1 MRRGYVGRRSR
12 KRRIYQYLLF
22 FLIILIGLIIF
33 FANNTLDSELD
44 TEEEIVKIEKPVSQ
58 IDYSSSIDR
67 LEIKL
72 LEKDQKLRLRENII
86 DSLKD
91 RNKVLEENNDEMIQT
106 IKQINLN
113 NLNYEEKN
121 LTSQKLQKNNIA
133 EIEKLQETINKLNNE
148 IKQINDNYRSMKKGN
163 DNIKNQID
171 ILENNNNTL
180 QLQKDIALEKIEELK
195 QKLIDKDKLINDK
208 DKLINDKDKLIK
220 EMKDKIHH

>member
-1 MRRGYVGRRSR
+1 MSGGYVGLRSR
-12 KRRIYQYLLF
+12 KRRRRLYLYLLL

-33 FANNTLDSELD
+33 FADNTLDSKLD
-44 TEEEIVKIEKPVSQ
+44 TEEEIVEIEKPVSK
-58 IDYSSSIDR
+58 IDYISSIDR

-86 DSLKD
+86 DSLKN
-91 RNKVLEENNDEMIQT
+91 RIKVLEENNDEMIQT

-180 QLQKDIALEKIEELK
+180 QLQKDIAIEKIEELK

-208 DKLINDKDKLIK
+208 DKLIK

>member
-1 MRRGYVGRRSR
+1 
-12 KRRIYQYLLF
+12 
-22 FLIILIGLIIF
+22 LIIF
-33 FANNTLDSELD
+33 FADNTLDSKLD
-44 TEEEIVKIEKPVSQ
+44 TEEEIVEIEKPVSK
-58 IDYSSSIDR
+58 IDYISSIDR

-86 DSLKD
+86 DSLKN
-91 RNKVLEENNDEMIQT
+91 RIKVLEENNDEMIQT

-121 LTSQKLQKNNIA
+121 LTSQKLQKNNFA

-148 IKQINDNYRSMKKGN
+148 IKQINDNYLFMKKGN
-163 DNIKNQID
+163 ENIKNQIG

-180 QLQKDIALEKIEELK
+180 QLQKDIAIEKIEELK

-208 DKLINDKDKLIK
+208 DKLIK

>member
-1 MRRGYVGRRSR
+1 MRGGYVGRRSR
-12 KRRIYQYLLF
+12 KRGRYLYLLF

-33 FANNTLDSELD
+33 FANNTIDSELD

-58 IDYSSSIDR
+58 IDSSSSIDR
-67 LEIKL
+67 LETKL

-91 RNKVLEENNDEMIQT
+91 RNKVLEENNDEMIKT
-106 IKQINLN
+106 IKQFNLK
-113 NLNYEEKN
+113 NLNYEEKT
-121 LTSQKLQKNNIA
+121 LTLQKLQKNNNV
-133 EIEKLQETINKLNNE
+133 EIEKLQKTINKLNNE
-148 IKQINDNYRSMKKGN
+148 INQIDDNYLSMKNLN

-195 QKLIDKDKLINDK
+195 RKLIDKDKSINY
-208 DKLINDKDKLIK
+208 KDKLIK
-220 EMKDKIHH
+220 DMKDKIHH